1 MIRTCLFRFL
11 TLAVLVLAPLLAH
24 AQIES
29 DITSRM
35 AGSATAAY
43 YYIAKPGELT
53 INVNLWG
60 PVRLPG
66 RYEVASK
73 TDLIQLLSLAGGP
86 TTAAKLSEVK
96 VTRIFP
102 TDSGLARQ
110 DHYVNLE
117 NLEDVTEEEMKLQ
130 PGDTIFFDTT
140 AWAQVKDVLGVLA
153 SVSTFSYSLYLL
165 LTILTK

>member
-1 MIRTCLFRFL
+1 MTCSSLSRTI
-11 TLAVLVLAPLLAH
+11 TLSLLLITPLLLH

-60 PVRLPG
+60 QVRLPG

-117 NLEDVTEEEMKLQ
+117 NLEGVTEEDMKLY

-140 AWAQVKDVLGVLA
+140 AWAQVKDVLSALA

-165 LTILTK
+165 LTLVTK

>member
-1 MIRTCLFRFL
+1 MNRTSLFRFL
-11 TLAVLVLAPLLAH
+11 SLILFLVTPLLLH
-24 AQIES
+24 GQIES
-29 DITSRM
+29 DLTSRF

-60 PVRLPG
+60 QVRFPG
-66 RYEVASK
+66 RYEVSSK
-73 TDLIQLLSLAGGP
+73 TDLIQFLSLAGGP

-96 VTRIFP
+96 VTRISV
-102 TDSGLARQ
+102 TDSGLIRQ

-117 NLEDVTEEEMKLQ
+117 NLESVTEEDMKLY

-140 AWAQVKDVLGVLA
+140 AWAQVKDVLSVLA

-165 LTILTK
+165 LTLVTK